1 MKSFKKYVLEGKQ
14 GALAGAGVNPHAQG
28 FQMDAGTNM
37 SALSNPV
44 VLQKL
49 NAYVGA
55 IVSEPTKIVEEA
67 ISNLRQKLMRI
78 GLQFDAVPMFEGK
91 NGNFSLPLTLF
102 GGRFGKDTDTPYD
115 EFLNDDGISSQVEGG
130 LSLNI
135 AYEMTEANCYR
146 ITAKIE

>member
-1 MKSFKKYVLEGKQ
+1 M
-14 GALAGAGVNPHAQG
+14 VNPHALG
-28 FQMDAGTNM
+28 FQFDSNENM

-55 IVSEPTKIVEEA
+55 ITNEETKIVEDA
-67 ISNLRQKLMRI
+67 ISNLRQKLMRV
-78 GLQFDAVPMFEGK
+78 GLSFGAVPMFEGK
-91 NGNFSLPLTLF
+91 SGSFSLPLTLF
-102 GGRFGKDTDTPYD
+102 GGRFGKDTDTPFD
-115 EFLNDDGISSQVEGG
+115 EFLNDDGISDKIEGG

-135 AYEMTEANCYR
+135 GYEMTEANCYK

>member
-1 MKSFKKYVLEGKQ
+1 M
-14 GALAGAGVNPHAQG
+14 VNPHALG
-28 FQMDAGTNM
+28 FQFDSNENM

-55 IVSEPTKIVEEA
+55 ITNEETKKVEDA
-67 ISNLRQKLMRI
+67 ISNLRQKLMRV
-78 GLQFDAVPMFEGK
+78 GLSFGAVPMFEGK
-91 NGNFSLPLTLF
+91 SGSFSLPLTLF
-102 GGRFGKDTDTPYD
+102 GGRFGKDTDTPFD
-115 EFLNDDGISSQVEGG
+115 EFLNDDGISDKIEGG

-135 AYEMTEANCYR
+135 GYEMTEANCYK